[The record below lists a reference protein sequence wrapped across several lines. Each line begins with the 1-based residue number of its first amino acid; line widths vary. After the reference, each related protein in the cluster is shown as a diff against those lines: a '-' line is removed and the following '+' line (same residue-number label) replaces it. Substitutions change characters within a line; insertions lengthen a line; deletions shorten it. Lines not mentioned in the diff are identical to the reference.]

1 MKAGPRGIIGT
12 RLGRDTPLLTPAGG
26 GASLGDLATGEWLV
40 IQLVRYFGCLPCQ
53 EWLIALDAAAPDLAA
68 RGIRA
73 AAIGGSADY
82 QARWLRDD
90 RGVQMPLLLD
100 PGHGLRDALGAGEP
114 LGARLAD
121 PRGVAAYVGAL
132 ARGARPQRIT
142 SDTVR
147 RPGVVVLD
155 RDLTVRWMHV
165 GRRIGDYPPLGDVL
179 EVVRKL
185 ASGSKA

>member
-26 GASLGDLATGEWLV
+26 GASLGDLATGEWVV

-53 EWLIALDAAAPDLAA
+53 EWLIALD
-68 RGIRA
+68 A

-100 PGHGLRDALGAGEP
+100 PGHGLRDALGAGDP

>member
-1 MKAGPRGIIGT
+1 MKAGPRGAIGT
-12 RLGRDTPLLTPAGG
+12 RLDRDTPLLKPGG
-26 GASLGDLATGEWLV
+26 ELARLGDLAEGEWLV

-53 EWLIALDAAAPDLAA
+53 EWLIALDAAAPNLAA
-68 RGIRA
+68 QGIRA

-100 PGHGLRDALGAGEP
+100 PGHGLRDALGAGAP

-121 PRGVAAYVGAL
+121 PRGLAAYAGAL
-132 ARGARPQRIT
+132 ARGVRPQRIT

-147 RPGVVVLD
+147 RPGVVILD
-155 RDLTVRWMHV
+155 GDLTVRWTHV

-179 EVVRKL
+179 EVVRSL